1 MSSRLQTAAAPT
13 ASGMARAIPHRN
25 KPPQDTSAGCF
36 TLAEADRARATG
48 MNTAHGR
55 DKYSSSAAA
64 WTSRAELLARLETG
78 SARTMG
84 VLECA

>member
-1 MSSRLQTAAAPT
+1 MSSRLQTAAAP
-13 ASGMARAIPHRN
+13 ALGMARAIPHRN

-36 TLAEADRARATG
+36 TLAEADLARATG

-64 WTSRAELLARLETG
+64 WTSRAELLKRLETG
-78 SARTMG
+78 SARTMA